1 MKNKLIETNLSI
13 MRVLCFISIVGVLVF
28 ASSSGITAEATNE
41 SAAKSSKSSSTA
53 AIKKVNV
60 EEFEKL
66 SKDKNNVVLDV
77 RTRKE
82 FEAGHIPGALNLDIN
97 SPEFEKK
104 VSSLDKSKTYL
115 VHCAAG
121 GRSARACNKLSG
133 MGFSHLVDLPPGFK
147 GWEAAGKKVEK

>member
-1 MKNKLIETNLSI
+1 MKL
-13 MRVLCFISIVGVLVF
+13 LCFILIATVLVF
-28 ASSSGITAEATNE
+28 GLSDGITAEATNE
-41 SAAKSSKSSSTA
+41 STAKSSKNSSASA
-53 AIKKVNV
+53 VKKVSV

-82 FEAGHIPGALNLDIN
+82 YEAGHITGALNLDIN